1 MLLDKEEAQIAIAD
15 INQYSGWKVSLYYS
29 RKKIEQNTEEG
40 KTDTKEKNKKKN
52 KLVIKVMTTVMMKQ

>member
-29 RKKIEQNTEEG
+29 RKKIEENTEEG
-40 KTDTKEKNKKKN
+40 KTDTKEKNKKTPN
-52 KLVIKVMTTVMMKQ
+52 LSSKL

>member
-29 RKKIEQNTEEG
+29 RKKIEENTEEG
-40 KTDTKEKNKKKN
+40 KTDAKEKNKKN
-52 KLVIKVMTTVMMKQ
+52 PNLSSKL

>member
-1 MLLDKEEAQIAIAD
+1 MLLDQAEGQIAIAD

-40 KTDTKEKNKKKN
+40 KTDTKEKNKKKKN
-52 KLVIKVMTTVMMKQ
+52 LSSKL

>member
-29 RKKIEQNTEEG
+29 RKKIEENTEEG
-40 KTDTKEKNKKKN
+40 KTDTKEKNKKN
-52 KLVIKVMTTVMMKQ
+52 PNLSSKL

>member
-1 MLLDKEEAQIAIAD
+1 MLLDKAEGQIAIAD

-40 KTDTKEKNKKKN
+40 KTDTKEKNKKKKN
-52 KLVIKVMTTVMMKQ
+52 LSSKL